1 MGKGKGA
8 GACLGVAGLLMD
20 TGRRSTPAVTHGNST
35 MALGCPPELDGETL
49 KTLCHNLGHDLDK
62 SS

>member
-20 TGRRSTPAVTHGNST
+20 TCCKSKPSLALRDNTI
-35 MALGCPPELDGETL
+35 ALGCPPELDGERL
-49 KTLCHNLGHDLDK
+49 KTSTGHDLDK
-62 SS
+62 LEKSS